1 MPTPQLPHLSRSDRT
16 ADIVGALDE
25 AGAVIIDDLITTDEV
40 AAITNEIR
48 PYSEAADPEMTHI
61 NEVLQT
67 FFAGV
72 RNVTGLTGRSTTFVD
87 SVLLNPALLGTAE
100 AVLGPNCASLSLNV
114 AHLMVREPGAPQQ
127 WLHRDENVWSFVP
140 HPHPELEVS
149 SVIAL
154 TDFTRSNGG
163 TAVVPGSHRWEPGRE
178 PEPHEIA
185 YAEMP
190 AGAAVVYLGSTIHA
204 GGTNE
209 TRESRVGLHLSY
221 VVGWLRTEENN
232 CLSAPP
238 NVASMLPRRAQELV
252 GYDMHD
258 AAAIGGGYLGLVDL
272 RNPVELL
279 AAGVL
284 QNYV

>member
-1 MPTPQLPHLSRSDRT
+1 MTIPRLPHFSRSERT
-16 ADIVGALDE
+16 DDIVEALHE
-25 AGAVIIDDLITTDEV
+25 FGAVIIDDLIGAAEV
-40 AAITNEIR
+40 VAITNEIR
-48 PYSEAADPEMTHI
+48 PYLDAADPEMTHI

-67 FFAGV
+67 FYAGV
-72 RNVTGLTGRSTTFVD
+72 RNVTGLAGRSTTFVD
-87 SVLLNPALLGTAE
+87 SVLLNPALLGSAE
-100 AVLGPNCASLSLNV
+100 AVLGANCASLSLNV
-114 AHLMVREPGAPQQ
+114 AHLMVREPGAQQQ

-140 HPHPELEVS
+140 DPHPELELSAV
-149 SVIAL
+149 VAL

-163 TAVVPGSHRWEPGRE
+163 TAVVPGSHRWDPGRE
-178 PEPHEIA
+178 PEPHEIV

-209 TRESRVGLHLSY
+209 TDQPRAGLHLSY

-232 CLSAPP
+232 CLSTPP
-238 NVASMLPRRAQELV
+238 EAARMLPRRAQELV

-272 RNPVELL
+272 TNPTDLL
-279 AAGVL
+279 ATGAL
-284 QNYV
+284 